1 LTVWLE
7 KGRFVMGRY
16 KQIEE
21 IVELMKDPERIR
33 NTSIIAHVDHGKTT
47 LSDSLLAA
55 AGIISEQT
63 AGQKLFLDSW
73 ELEQKRQMTV
83 FASNISLAHNYKGKD
98 YLINLID
105 TPGHIDFSGAVTRS
119 LRAVDGALVVV
130 DAVEGPMTQT
140 ETVLMQALRE
150 RVKPLLYIN
159 KVDRLVK
166 EIRLT
171 PEAIQSR
178 FAKIIARVNDLIEK
192 YAPPEHKQ
200 DWQVKVEDDRVAFGS
215 ALHKWGSNLSH
226 MKASGVSFK
235 DIIDAYSGEP
245 EEVGKKV
252 EELSKKAPLFAP
264 ILDMFIEH
272 LPNPLEAQPYRQSQI
287 WPGDPNSEIGKAM
300 AKVDPKGPLL
310 MCVSTIEVDP
320 HSGVVAIG
328 RVFSGT
334 VEKGKPVRMITS
346 RQSGGIQQ
354 VYMSMA
360 ADRVIVDQ
368 VPAGNIAA
376 MGGISGIHVGET
388 IVEEGVETAPFE
400 GLKYVSDP
408 VVTVAVEPEDI
419 KDLPLF
425 DKVIHKL
432 TLEDPNL
439 RFTINKESGE
449 YLLSG
454 MGELHLEVTAYR
466 MQEAKLRVKT
476 GKPIV
481 IYRETISHNYQGPP
495 VMGKSPNKHSRLWVT
510 LEKLPDEVIEAIKTG
525 KISEMQ
531 TRDERTKTL
540 RTQFGW
546 DTDDAKNVIA
556 IEDTNILVNQ
566 IKGRQYVEEVLDH
579 IKSGFREAVHTSVL
593 TKEPAYGLKV
603 NLEDIQ
609 VHEDPV
615 HRGPAQ
621 ILPMTWRPI
630 WASLLL
636 SDPKLLEPILNF
648 ECKVP
653 SDFVSAV
660 LSTVQKRRGRVLEM
674 TTEED
679 IMIVKAEMP
688 VAESFGLAE
697 DLRSSTQ
704 GRAFWATQ
712 FSRWA
717 PVPEQMQQ
725 DIIGQIRERRGLDP
739 KPPGAEDFLER
750 E

>member
-1 LTVWLE
+1 
-7 KGRFVMGRY
+7 MGRY
-16 KQIEE
+16 RQIEE
-21 IVELMKDPERIR
+21 IIKLMNNQEVIR

-83 FASNISLAHNYKGKD
+83 FASNISLVHNYKDKE

-150 RVKPLLYIN
+150 KVKPILFIN
-159 KVDRLVK
+159 KVDRLIK

-171 PEAIQSR
+171 PEEIQRR
-178 FAKIIARVNDLIEK
+178 FAKIILRINSLIEK
-192 YAPPEHKQ
+192 YAPLEHKK
-200 DWQVKVEDDRVAFGS
+200 DWQVKVEDGRVAFGS
-215 ALHKWGSNLSH
+215 ALHKWGLNLPH
-226 MKASGVSFK
+226 MKAKGISFK
-235 DIIDAYSGEP
+235 EIIDTYTGEP
-245 EEVGKKV
+245 EEVGRKV
-252 EELSKKAPLFAP
+252 EALSKKAPLYEP
-264 ILDMFIEH
+264 ILDMFCEH

-287 WPGDPNSEIGKAM
+287 WPGDPNGSVGKAM
-300 AKVDPKGPLL
+300 ASVDPNGPLL
-310 MCVSTIEVDP
+310 MCITTIEVDP

-334 VEKGKPVRMITS
+334 VEKGKTVQLVTT
-346 RQSGGIQQ
+346 RQKGTIQQ

-360 ADRVIVDQ
+360 TDRVIVDKI
-368 VPAGNIAA
+368 PAGNIAA
-376 MGGISGIHVGET
+376 LSGLPSIHVGET
-388 IVEEGVETAPFE
+388 VAEDGVETQPFE

-408 VVTVAVEPEDI
+408 VVTVAVEPADV

-439 RFTINKESGE
+439 HFTINKESGE

-466 MQEAKLRVKT
+466 MQEAGLKVKIS
-476 GKPIV
+476 KPIV
-481 IYRETISHNYQGPP
+481 IYRETISHDYKGPP
-495 VMGKSPNKHSRLWVT
+495 VMGKSPNKHNRLWVT
-510 LEKLPDEVIEAIKTG
+510 LEKLSEDVIEAIRSG
-525 KISEMQ
+525 RISEMQ
-531 TRDERTKTL
+531 TRDERQRILTKE
-540 RTQFGW
+540 FGW
-546 DTDDAKNVIA
+546 STEDARNVIA
-556 IEDTNILVNQ
+556 IEGTNILVNR
-566 IKGRQYVEEVLDH
+566 IKGRQYVEEIIDH
-579 IKSGFREAVHTSVL
+579 VKSGFREAVYSCVL
-593 TKEPAYGLKV
+593 AKEPAYGLKV
-603 NLEDIQ
+603 NLEDIMI
-609 VHEDPV
+609 HEDPV

-630 WASLLL
+630 WCCFLL
-636 SDPKLLEPILNF
+636 SNPKLLEPILSF
-648 ECKVP
+648 ECKAP
-653 SDFVSAV
+653 NDF
-660 LSTVQKRRGRVLEM
+660 LSSIIGIIQKRRGRILDM
-674 TTEED
+674 INEED
-679 IMIVKAEMP
+679 MTIVKAEMP
-688 VAESFGLAE
+688 VAESFGLADE
-697 DLRSSTQ
+697 LRSSTQ

-717 PVPEQMQQ
+717 PLPESMQA
-725 DIIGQIRERRGLDP
+725 DVIAQIRKRRGLSPTPP
-739 KPPGAEDFLER
+739 KAEEFFE
-750 E
+750 EA

>member
-1 LTVWLE
+1 
-7 KGRFVMGRY
+7 MGRY
-16 KQIEE
+16 RQIDE
-21 IVELMKDPERIR
+21 IVRLMNDPIHIR

-83 FASNISLAHNYKGKD
+83 FASNISLAHTYKSEE

-159 KVDRLVK
+159 KVDRLIK
-166 EIRLT
+166 EIKLT
-171 PEAIQSR
+171 PQEIQNR
-178 FAKIIARVNDLIEK
+178 FAKILARVNDLIEK
-192 YAPPEHKQ
+192 YAPPEHKK

-215 ALHKWGSNLSH
+215 ALHKWGLNLTH
-226 MKASGVSFK
+226 MKAKGITFQ
-235 DIIDAYSGEP
+235 DIIDAYTGEF
-245 EEVGKKV
+245 EEIAKKV
-252 EELSKKAPLFAP
+252 DELSKKAPLSEP
-264 ILDMFIEH
+264 ILDMFCQH

-287 WPGDPNSEIGKAM
+287 WPGDPNSPVGTGM
-300 AKVDPKGPLL
+300 AKVDPNGPLL
-310 MCVSTIEVDP
+310 MCITTIEVDP
-320 HSGVVAIG
+320 QAGVIAIG

-334 VEKGKPVRMITS
+334 MEKGKPIRLITS
-346 RQSGGIQQ
+346 RQSGQVQQ

-360 ADRVIVDQ
+360 TDRVIVDKI
-368 VPAGNIAA
+368 PAGNIAA
-376 MGGISGIHVGET
+376 VGGIAGMRVGET
-388 IVEEGVETAPFE
+388 VAEQDVETQAFE
-400 GLKYVSDP
+400 GLRYVSDP
-408 VVTVAVEPEDI
+408 VVTVAIAPADV

-466 MQEAKLRVKT
+466 MQESKLKVKT
-476 GKPIV
+476 SKPIV
-481 IYRETISHNYQGPP
+481 IYRETISHDYKGPAI
-495 VMGKSPNKHSRLWVT
+495 MGKSPNKHSKLWVT
-510 LEKLPDEVIEAIKTG
+510 LQKLSEEEIDAIRTG

-531 TRDERTKTL
+531 SRDERAKTL

-546 DTDDAKNVIA
+546 ETDDARSVIA
-556 IEDTNILVNQ
+556 TEENNLLVNR

-579 IKSGFREAVHTSVL
+579 VKSGFREAVHTCVL
-593 TKEPAYGLKV
+593 AKEPAYGLRV
-603 NLEDIQ
+603 NLEDIS

-630 WASLLL
+630 WACFLL
-636 SDPKLLEPILNF
+636 SDPKLLEPILSF

-653 SDFVSAV
+653 QAFVSNV
-660 LSTVQKRRGRVLEM
+660 LGIVQKRRGRVLDM
-674 TTEED
+674 PTED
-679 IMIVKAEMP
+679 DMMIVKAEMP
-688 VAESFGLAE
+688 VAESFGIADE
-697 DLRSSTQ
+697 LRSSTQ

-712 FSRWA
+712 FSRWS
-717 PVPEQMQQ
+717 PVPESMIL
-725 DIIGQIRERRGLDP
+725 DVIKQIRERRNLDAN
-739 KPPGAEDFLER
+739 PPRPEEFLER

>member
-1 LTVWLE
+1 
-7 KGRFVMGRY
+7 MGRY
-16 KQIEE
+16 RQVEE
-21 IVELMKDPERIR
+21 IVKLMNDPVHIR

-83 FASNISLAHNYKGKD
+83 FASNISLAHTYKGED

-150 RVKPLLYIN
+150 RVQPLLYIN
-159 KVDRLVK
+159 KVDRLIK
-166 EIRLT
+166 EIKLT
-171 PEAIQSR
+171 PQEIQNR
-178 FAKIIARVNDLIEK
+178 FAKILARVNALIEK
-192 YAPPEHKQ
+192 YAPPEHKK

-215 ALHKWGSNLSH
+215 ALHKWGLNLTH
-226 MKASGVSFK
+226 MKAKGITFQN
-235 DIIDAYSGEP
+235 IIDAYTGEF
-245 EEVGKKV
+245 EEIAKKV
-252 EELSKKAPLFAP
+252 DVLSKKAPLAEP
-264 ILDMFIEH
+264 ILDMFCQH

-287 WPGDPNSEIGKAM
+287 WPGDPNSPVGASM
-300 AKVDPKGPLL
+300 AKVDPNGPLL
-310 MCVSTIEVDP
+310 MCITTIEVDP
-320 HSGVVAIG
+320 QAGVIAIG
-328 RVFSGT
+328 RIFSGT
-334 VEKGKPVRMITS
+334 VEKGKPLRLITA
-346 RQSGGIQQ
+346 RQSGQIQQ

-360 ADRVIVDQ
+360 TDRVIIDK

-376 MGGISGIHVGET
+376 IGGIAGMRVGET
-388 IVEEGVETAPFE
+388 VAEPDVETKPFE
-400 GLKYVSDP
+400 GLRYVSDP
-408 VVTVAVEPEDI
+408 VVTVAIAPADVR
-419 KDLPLF
+419 DLPLF

-454 MGELHLEVTAYR
+454 MGELHLEITAYR
-466 MQEAKLRVKT
+466 MQENKLKVKT
-476 GKPIV
+476 SKPIV
-481 IYRETISHNYQGPP
+481 IYRETISHDYKGSAI
-495 VMGKSPNKHSRLWVT
+495 MGKSPNKHSKLWIT
-510 LEKLPDEVIEAIKTG
+510 LQKLSEEEIDAIRTG
-525 KISEMQ
+525 KIGEMQ
-531 TRDERTKTL
+531 TRDERAKNL
-540 RTQFGW
+540 RTLFGW
-546 DTDDAKNVIA
+546 ETDDSRSVIA
-556 IEDTNILVNQ
+556 VEENNLLVNR

-579 IKSGFREAVHTSVL
+579 IKSGFREAVHTCVL
-593 TKEPAYGLKV
+593 AKEPAYGLRV
-603 NLEDIQ
+603 NLEDIT

-630 WASLLL
+630 WACFLL
-636 SDPKLLEPILNF
+636 SDPKLLEPILSF

-653 SDFVSAV
+653 QAFVSSV
-660 LSTVQKRRGRVLEM
+660 LSLVQKRRGRVLDM
-674 TTEED
+674 PTED
-679 IMIVKAEMP
+679 DMMLVKAEMP
-688 VAESFGLAE
+688 VAESFGIADE
-697 DLRSSTQ
+697 LRSSTQ

-717 PVPEQMQQ
+717 PVPENMVL
-725 DIIGQIRERRGLDP
+725 DIISQIRKRRNLDP
-739 KPPGAEDFLER
+739 NPPRPEEFLER

>member
-1 LTVWLE
+1 
-7 KGRFVMGRY
+7 MGRY
-16 KQIEE
+16 RQVEE
-21 IVELMKDPERIR
+21 IVKLMNDPVHIR

-47 LSDSLLAA
+47 LSDSLLAE

-83 FASNISLAHNYKGKD
+83 FASNISLTHTYKGED

-150 RVKPLLYIN
+150 RVRPLLYIN
-159 KVDRLVK
+159 KVDRLIK
-166 EIRLT
+166 EIKLT
-171 PEAIQSR
+171 PQEIQNK
-178 FAKIIARVNDLIEK
+178 FAKILARVNALIEK
-192 YAPPEHKQ
+192 YAPPEHKK

-215 ALHKWGSNLSH
+215 ALHKWGLNLTH
-226 MKASGVSFK
+226 MKAKGITFQN
-235 DIIDAYSGEP
+235 IIDAYTGEF
-245 EEVGKKV
+245 EEIAKKV
-252 EELSKKAPLFAP
+252 DELSKKAPLAEP
-264 ILDMFIEH
+264 ILDMFCQH
-272 LPNPLEAQPYRQSQI
+272 LPNPLEAQPFRQSQI
-287 WPGDPNSEIGKAM
+287 WPGDPNSPVGASM
-300 AKVDPKGPLL
+300 AKVDPNGPLL
-310 MCVSTIEVDP
+310 MCITTIEVDP
-320 HSGVVAIG
+320 QAGVIAIG

-334 VEKGKPVRMITS
+334 LEKGKPLRLITAH
-346 RQSGGIQQ
+346 QSGQVQQ

-360 ADRVIVDQ
+360 TDRVIIDK

-376 MGGISGIHVGET
+376 IGGVAGMRVGET
-388 IVEEGVETAPFE
+388 VAEPDVETKPFE
-400 GLKYVSDP
+400 GLRYVSDP
-408 VVTVAVEPEDI
+408 VVTVAIAPADV

-439 RFTINKESGE
+439 RFTMNKESGE

-454 MGELHLEVTAYR
+454 MGELHLEITAYR
-466 MQEAKLRVKT
+466 MQENRLKVKT
-476 GKPIV
+476 SKPIV
-481 IYRETISHNYQGPP
+481 IYRETISHDYKGPSI
-495 VMGKSPNKHSRLWVT
+495 MGKSPNKHSKLWVT
-510 LEKLPDEVIEAIKTG
+510 LQKLSEEEIDAIRTG
-525 KISEMQ
+525 KIGEMQ
-531 TRDERTKTL
+531 TRDERAKNL

-546 DTDDAKNVIA
+546 ETDDARSVIA
-556 IEDTNILVNQ
+556 VEENNLLVNR

-579 IKSGFREAVHTSVL
+579 IKSGFREAVHTCVL
-593 TKEPAYGLKV
+593 AKEPAYGLRV
-603 NLEDIQ
+603 NLEDIT

-630 WASLLL
+630 WACFLL
-636 SDPKLLEPILNF
+636 SDPKLLEPILSF

-653 SDFVSAV
+653 QAFVSSV
-660 LSTVQKRRGRVLEM
+660 LSLVQKRRGRVLDM
-674 TTEED
+674 PTED
-679 IMIVKAEMP
+679 DMMIVKAEMP
-688 VAESFGLAE
+688 VAESFGIADE
-697 DLRSSTQ
+697 LRSSTQ

-717 PVPEQMQQ
+717 PVPENMVL
-725 DIIGQIRERRGLDP
+725 DIISQIRKRRNLDP
-739 KPPGAEDFLER
+739 NPPRPEEFLER

>member
-1 LTVWLE
+1 
-7 KGRFVMGRY
+7 MGRY
-16 KQIEE
+16 RQIEE
-21 IVELMKDPERIR
+21 IVKLMNNREMVR

-83 FASNISLAHNYKGKD
+83 FASNISLAHTYKEKE

-150 RVKPLLYIN
+150 RVKPILFIN
-159 KVDRLVK
+159 KVDRLIK
-166 EIRLT
+166 EIKLT
-171 PEAIQSR
+171 PEEIQR
-178 FAKIIARVNDLIEK
+178 KFAKIIARINNLIEK
-192 YAPPEHKQ
+192 YAPPEHKK
-200 DWQVKVEDDRVAFGS
+200 DWQVNVEDGRVAFGS
-215 ALHKWGSNLSH
+215 ALHKWGLNLPH
-226 MKASGVSFK
+226 MKAKGVSFK

-245 EEVGKKV
+245 EDIARKV
-252 EELSKKAPLFAP
+252 DALSKKAPLYEP
-264 ILDMFIEH
+264 ILDMFCEH
-272 LPNPLEAQPYRQSQI
+272 LPNPLQAQPYRQSQI
-287 WPGDPNSEIGKAM
+287 WPGDPNSPVGKGM
-300 AKVDPKGPLL
+300 ASVDPNGPLL
-310 MCVSTIEVDP
+310 MCITTIEVDP

-334 VEKGKPVRMITS
+334 VEKGKVVNLVTS
-346 RQSGGIQQ
+346 RQKGTIQQ

-360 ADRVIVDQ
+360 ADRVIVDK

-376 MGGISGIHVGET
+376 LSGLPSVHVGET
-388 IVEEGVETAPFE
+388 VAEEGVETHPFE

-408 VVTVAVEPEDI
+408 VVTVAVEPEDV

-439 RFTINKESGE
+439 HFTINKESGE

-466 MQEAKLRVKT
+466 MQEAGLKVKIS
-476 GKPIV
+476 KPIV
-481 IYRETISHNYQGPP
+481 IYRETISHDYKGPP
-495 VMGKSPNKHSRLWVT
+495 IMGKSPNKHSKLWVT
-510 LEKLPDEVIEAIKTG
+510 LEKLPEEVIEAIRAG

-531 TRDERTKTL
+531 TRDERQKIL
-540 RTQFGW
+540 KQFGW
-546 DTDDAKNVIA
+546 STDDARNVIA
-556 IEDTNILVNQ
+556 IEGTNILVNR
-566 IKGRQYVEEVLDH
+566 IKGRQYVEEVIDH
-579 IKSGFREAVHTSVL
+579 VKSGFREAVHTSVL
-593 TKEPAYGLKV
+593 AKEPAYGLKV
-603 NLEDIQ
+603 NLEDIM

-630 WASLLL
+630 WCCFLL
-636 SDPKLLEPILNF
+636 SDPKLLEPLMSF

-653 SDFVSAV
+653 NDFVSSVIAI
-660 LSTVQKRRGRVLEM
+660 VQKRRGKILDM
-674 TTEED
+674 INEED
-679 IMIVKAEMP
+679 MVVVKAEMP
-688 VAESFGLAE
+688 VAESFGIADE
-697 DLRSSTQ
+697 LRSSTQ

-717 PVPEQMQQ
+717 PVPESMQAE
-725 DIIGQIRERRGLDP
+725 IITQIRKRRGLSP
-739 KPPGAEDFLER
+739 TPPDAKEFYE
-750 E
+750 EA

>member
-1 LTVWLE
+1 
-7 KGRFVMGRY
+7 MGRY
-16 KQIEE
+16 RQIEE
-21 IVELMKDPERIR
+21 IVKLMNNPEQIR

-83 FASNISLAHNYKGKD
+83 FASNISLVHNHKGRE

-150 RVKPLLYIN
+150 RVKPLLFIN
-159 KVDRLVK
+159 KVDRLIK

-171 PEAIQSR
+171 PEAMQSKL
-178 FAKIIARVNDLIEK
+178 AKIIVRINNLIEK
-192 YAPPEHKQ
+192 YAPQEHKK
-200 DWQVKVEDDRVAFGS
+200 DWQVKVENGSVAFGS
-215 ALHKWGSNLSH
+215 ALHKWGFNLLY
-226 MKASGVSFK
+226 MKAKGITFK

-245 EEVGKKV
+245 EEVGRKV
-252 EELSKKAPLFAP
+252 EDLSKKVPLYEP
-264 ILDMFIEH
+264 ILDMFCEH

-287 WPGDPNSEIGKAM
+287 WPGDLSSSVGEAM
-300 AKVDPKGPLL
+300 AKVDPNGPLL
-310 MCVSTIEVDP
+310 MCITTIEVDP

-328 RVFSGT
+328 RVFSGS
-334 VEKGKPVRMITS
+334 VEKGKVVQLVTS
-346 RQSGGIQQ
+346 RQKGVIQQ

-360 ADRVIVDQ
+360 ADRVIVDRI
-368 VPAGNIAA
+368 PAGNIAA
-376 MGGISGIHVGET
+376 LSGLPAVHVGET
-388 IVEEGVETAPFE
+388 VAEEGVEVQPFE
-400 GLKYVSDP
+400 GLRYVSDP
-408 VVTVAVEPEDI
+408 VVTVAVEPADV

-432 TLEDPNL
+432 TIEDPNL
-439 RFTINKESGE
+439 HFSINKESGE

-466 MQEAKLRVKT
+466 MQEAGLKVNIS
-476 GKPIV
+476 KPIV
-481 IYRETISHNYQGPP
+481 IYRETISHSYEGPAI
-495 VMGKSPNKHSRLWVT
+495 MGKSPNKHNKLWVT
-510 LEKLPDEVIEAIKTG
+510 IEKLSDEVIEMIRSE

-531 TRDERTKTL
+531 KRDERQKILTQ
-540 RTQFGW
+540 QFGW
-546 DTDDAKNVIA
+546 TTEDARNVIA
-556 IEDTNILVNQ
+556 IEGTNILVNR
-566 IKGRQYVEEVLDH
+566 IKGKQYVEEILDH
-579 IKSGFREAVHTSVL
+579 VKSGFREAVHASVL
-593 TKEPAYGLKV
+593 AKEPAYGLKV
-603 NLEDIQ
+603 NLEDIL

-630 WASLLL
+630 WCCFLLCE
-636 SDPKLLEPILNF
+636 PKLLEPILSF

-653 SDFVSAV
+653 NSFISSVIAII
-660 LSTVQKRRGRVLEM
+660 QKRRGKLLDMVN
-674 TTEED
+674 EED
-679 IMIVKAEMP
+679 MIIVKAEIP

-697 DLRSSTQ
+697 ELRSSTQ

-717 PVPEQMQQ
+717 PIPESMQA
-725 DIIGQIRERRGLDP
+725 DVIRQIRERRGLSPTPP
-739 KPPGAEDFLER
+739 KAEEFFER

>member
-1 LTVWLE
+1 
-7 KGRFVMGRY
+7 MGRY
-16 KQIEE
+16 RQIEE
-21 IVELMKDPERIR
+21 IVKLMNNPEVIR

-55 AGIISEQT
+55 AGIISEQV

-83 FASNISLAHNYKGKD
+83 FASNISLAHVYKGTE

-150 RVKPLLYIN
+150 RVKPILYIN
-159 KVDRLVK
+159 KVDRLIK
-166 EIRLT
+166 ELKLT
-171 PEAIQSR
+171 PEEVQR
-178 FAKIIARVNDLIEK
+178 KFAKIIVRINTLIEK
-192 YAPPEHKQ
+192 YAPPEHKK
-200 DWQVKVEDDRVAFGS
+200 DWQVKVEDGRVAFGS
-215 ALHKWGSNLSH
+215 ALHKWGLNLPH
-226 MKASGVSFK
+226 MKAKGITFK
-235 DIIDAYSGEP
+235 DIVDAYTGEP
-245 EEVGKKV
+245 EEVAKKV
-252 EELSKKAPLFAP
+252 DALSKKAPLHEP
-264 ILDMFIEH
+264 ILDMFCEH

-287 WPGDPNSEIGKAM
+287 WPGDPNTPVGKAM
-300 AKVDPKGPLL
+300 AKVDPNGPLL
-310 MCVSTIEVDP
+310 MCVTTIEVDP

-334 VEKGKPVRMITS
+334 VEKGKTVYLVSS
-346 RQSGGIQQ
+346 RQKGTIQQ

-360 ADRVIVDQ
+360 ADRVIVDR

-376 MGGISGIHVGET
+376 LSGLPSIHVGET
-388 IVEEGVETAPFE
+388 IAEEGVETQPFE

-408 VVTVAVEPEDI
+408 VVTVAVEPEDV

-425 DKVIHKL
+425 DKVMHKL

-439 RFTINKESGE
+439 HFKINKESGE
-449 YLLSG
+449 FLLSG

-466 MQEAKLRVKT
+466 MQEAGLKVKIS
-476 GKPIV
+476 KPIV
-481 IYRETISHNYQGPP
+481 IYRETISRDYKGPP
-495 VMGKSPNKHSRLWVT
+495 IMGKSPNKHNRLWVT
-510 LEKLPDEVIEAIKTG
+510 LEKLSDEVIEAIKAG

-531 TRDERTKTL
+531 TRDERQKILTK
-540 RTQFGW
+540 QFGW
-546 DTDDAKNVIA
+546 STEDARNVIA
-556 IEDTNILVNQ
+556 IEDTNILVNR

-579 IKSGFREAVHTSVL
+579 VKSGFREAVHTCVL
-593 TKEPAYGLKV
+593 AKEPAYGLKV
-603 NLEDIQ
+603 NLEDILI
-609 VHEDPV
+609 HEDPV

-630 WASLLL
+630 WCCFLL

-653 SDFVSAV
+653 NEFVSSV
-660 LSTVQKRRGRVLEM
+660 ISIVQKRRGKILDMVN
-674 TTEED
+674 EED
-679 IMIVKAEMP
+679 MVIVKAEMP
-688 VAESFGLAE
+688 VAESFGLADE
-697 DLRSSTQ
+697 LRSSTQ

-712 FSRWA
+712 FSRWV
-717 PVPEQMQQ
+717 PVPESMQM
-725 DIIGQIRERRGLDP
+725 DIIRQIRERRGLSP
-739 KPPGAEDFLER
+739 TPPRAEEFYE
-750 E
+750 EA

>member
-1 LTVWLE
+1 
-7 KGRFVMGRY
+7 MGRY
-16 KQIEE
+16 RQIEE
-21 IVELMKDPERIR
+21 IIKLMNNQEVIR

-83 FASNISLAHNYKGKD
+83 FASNISLVHNYKDKE

-150 RVKPLLYIN
+150 KVKPILFIN
-159 KVDRLVK
+159 KVDRLIK

-171 PEAIQSR
+171 PEEIQRR
-178 FAKIIARVNDLIEK
+178 FAKIILRINSLIEK
-192 YAPPEHKQ
+192 YAPLEHKK
-200 DWQVKVEDDRVAFGS
+200 DWQVKVEDGRVAFGS
-215 ALHKWGSNLSH
+215 ALHKWGLNLPH
-226 MKASGVSFK
+226 MKAKGISFK
-235 DIIDAYSGEP
+235 EIIDAYTGEP
-245 EEVGKKV
+245 EEVGRKV
-252 EELSKKAPLFAP
+252 EALSKKAPLYEP
-264 ILDMFIEH
+264 ILDMFCEH

-287 WPGDPNSEIGKAM
+287 WPGDPNGSVGKAM
-300 AKVDPKGPLL
+300 ASVDPNGPLL
-310 MCVSTIEVDP
+310 MCITTIEVDP

-334 VEKGKPVRMITS
+334 VEKGKTVQLVTT
-346 RQSGGIQQ
+346 RQKGTIQQ

-360 ADRVIVDQ
+360 TDRVIVDKI
-368 VPAGNIAA
+368 PAGNIAA
-376 MGGISGIHVGET
+376 LSGLPSIHVGET
-388 IVEEGVETAPFE
+388 VAEDGVETQPFE

-408 VVTVAVEPEDI
+408 VVTVAVEPADV

-439 RFTINKESGE
+439 HFTINKESGE

-466 MQEAKLRVKT
+466 MQEAGLKVKIS
-476 GKPIV
+476 KPIV
-481 IYRETISHNYQGPP
+481 IYRETISHDYKGPP
-495 VMGKSPNKHSRLWVT
+495 VMGKSPNKHNRLWVT
-510 LEKLPDEVIEAIKTG
+510 LEKLSEDVIEAIRSG
-525 KISEMQ
+525 RISEMQ
-531 TRDERTKTL
+531 TRDERQRILTKE
-540 RTQFGW
+540 FGW
-546 DTDDAKNVIA
+546 STEDARNVIA
-556 IEDTNILVNQ
+556 IEGTNILVNR
-566 IKGRQYVEEVLDH
+566 IKGRQYVEEIIDH
-579 IKSGFREAVHTSVL
+579 VKSGFREAVYSCVL
-593 TKEPAYGLKV
+593 AKEPAYGLKV
-603 NLEDIQ
+603 NLEDIMI
-609 VHEDPV
+609 HEDPV

-630 WASLLL
+630 WCCFLL
-636 SDPKLLEPILNF
+636 SNPKLLEPILSF
-648 ECKVP
+648 ECKAP
-653 SDFVSAV
+653 NDF
-660 LSTVQKRRGRVLEM
+660 LSSIIGIIQKRRGRILDM
-674 TTEED
+674 INEED
-679 IMIVKAEMP
+679 MTIVKAEMP
-688 VAESFGLAE
+688 VAESFGLADE
-697 DLRSSTQ
+697 LRSSTQ

-717 PVPEQMQQ
+717 PLPESMQA
-725 DIIGQIRERRGLDP
+725 DVIAQIRKRRGLSPTPP
-739 KPPGAEDFLER
+739 KAEEFFE
-750 E
+750 EA

>member
-1 LTVWLE
+1 
-7 KGRFVMGRY
+7 MGRY

-21 IVELMKDPERIR
+21 IVKLMNDPPHIR

-83 FASNISLAHNYKGKD
+83 FASNISLAHNYEGED

-159 KVDRLVK
+159 KVDRLIK

-171 PEAIQSR
+171 PEAIQGR
-178 FAKIIARVNDLIEK
+178 FAKIIARANILIEK
-192 YAPPEHKQ
+192 YAPPEHKK
-200 DWQVKVEDDRVAFGS
+200 DWQVRVEDDRVAFGS
-215 ALHKWGSNLSH
+215 ALHKWGLNLSH
-226 MKASGVSFK
+226 MKARGISFK
-235 DIIDAYSGEP
+235 DIIDAYSGEF
-245 EEVGKKV
+245 EDIAKKV
-252 EELSKKAPLFAP
+252 DALSKKAPLYEP
-264 ILDMFIEH
+264 ILDMFCKH

-287 WPGDPNSEIGKAM
+287 WPGDPNSEVGKTM

-310 MCVSTIEVDP
+310 MCISTIEVDP
-320 HSGVVAIG
+320 RTGVVAIG

-334 VEKGKPVRMITS
+334 VEKGKQVDLITS
-346 RQSGGIQQ
+346 RQSGMIQQ

-360 ADRVIVDQ
+360 TDRVIVDR

-376 MGGISGIHVGET
+376 IGGISGMHVGET
-388 IVEEGVETAPFE
+388 IAEAGIQPQPFE

-481 IYRETISHNYQGPP
+481 IYRETISHDYEGRP
-495 VMGKSPNKHSRLWVT
+495 VMGKSPNKHSKLWVT
-510 LEKLPDEVIEAIKTG
+510 LQKLPEDVIEAIKMG

-531 TRDERTKTL
+531 SRDERAKTL

-546 DTDDAKNVIA
+546 DTDDARNVIA
-556 IEDTNILVNQ
+556 VEENNLLVNR

-593 TKEPAYGLKV
+593 AKEPAYGLKV
-603 NLEDIQ
+603 DLEDIT

-630 WASLLL
+630 WGCLLL
-636 SDPKLLEPILNF
+636 SDPKLLEPILSF

-653 SDFVSAV
+653 ESFVSAV
-660 LSTVQKRRGRVLEM
+660 LSIVQKRRGRVLDM
-674 TTEED
+674 AAEED
-679 IMIVKAEMP
+679 MMIVRAEMP
-688 VAESFGLAE
+688 VAESFGIAE
-697 DLRSSTQ
+697 ELRSSTQ

-712 FSRWA
+712 FSRWT
-717 PVPEQMQQ
+717 PVPESMQL
-725 DIIGQIRERRGLDP
+725 DVIRQIRERRGLDP
-739 KPPGAEDFLER
+739 NPPRAEDFLER

>member
-1 LTVWLE
+1 
-7 KGRFVMGRY
+7 MGRY
-16 KQIEE
+16 RQIEE
-21 IVELMKDPERIR
+21 IVKLMNDPVHIR

-83 FASNISLAHNYKGKD
+83 FASNISLAHTYKGEE

-159 KVDRLVK
+159 KVDRLIK
-166 EIRLT
+166 EIKLT
-171 PEAIQSR
+171 PQEIQNR
-178 FAKIIARVNDLIEK
+178 FARILARVNSLIER
-192 YAPPEHKQ
+192 YAPPERKK
-200 DWQVKVEDDRVAFGS
+200 DWQVKVEDDRVTFGS
-215 ALHKWGSNLSH
+215 ALHKWGLNLTH
-226 MKASGVSFK
+226 MKAKGITFQN
-235 DIIDAYSGEP
+235 IIDAYTGEF
-245 EEVGKKV
+245 EDIAKKV
-252 EELSKKAPLFAP
+252 DALSKKAPLSEP
-264 ILDMFIEH
+264 ILDMFCQH
-272 LPNPLEAQPYRQSQI
+272 LPNPLEAQPFRQSQI
-287 WPGDPNSEIGKAM
+287 WPGDPNSPVGAGM
-300 AKVDPKGPLL
+300 AKVDPNGPLL
-310 MCVSTIEVDP
+310 MCITTIEVDP
-320 HSGVVAIG
+320 QAGVIAIG
-328 RVFSGT
+328 RIFSGK
-334 VEKGKPVRMITS
+334 VEKGKPIRLITS
-346 RQSGGIQQ
+346 HQSGQVQQ

-360 ADRVIVDQ
+360 TDRVIVDNI
-368 VPAGNIAA
+368 PAGNIAA
-376 MGGISGIHVGET
+376 VGGISGMHVGET
-388 IVEEGVETAPFE
+388 VAEQDMETQPFE
-400 GLKYVSDP
+400 GLRYVSDP
-408 VVTVAVEPEDI
+408 VVTVAIAPADI

-466 MQEAKLRVKT
+466 MQEAKLKVKT
-476 GKPIV
+476 SKPIV
-481 IYRETISHNYQGPP
+481 IYRETISHDYKGPAI
-495 VMGKSPNKHSRLWVT
+495 MGKSPNKHSKLWVT
-510 LEKLPDEVIEAIKTG
+510 LQRLSEEEIEAIRTG

-531 TRDERTKTL
+531 SRDERAKTL

-546 DTDDAKNVIA
+546 ETDDARNVIA
-556 IEDTNILVNQ
+556 TEENNLLVNR

-579 IKSGFREAVHTSVL
+579 VKSGFREAIHTCVL
-593 TKEPAYGLKV
+593 AKEPAYGLRV
-603 NLEDIQ
+603 NLEDIS

-630 WASLLL
+630 WACFLL
-636 SDPKLLEPILNF
+636 SDPKLLEPILSF

-653 SDFVSAV
+653 QAFVSSV
-660 LSTVQKRRGRVLEM
+660 LSIVQKRRGRVLDM
-674 TTEED
+674 PTED
-679 IMIVKAEMP
+679 DMMIVKAEMP
-688 VAESFGLAE
+688 VAESFGIADE
-697 DLRSSTQ
+697 LRSSTQ

-712 FSRWA
+712 FSRWS
-717 PVPEQMQQ
+717 PVPEGMIL
-725 DIIGQIRERRGLDP
+725 DVIKQIRERRNLDP
-739 KPPGAEDFLER
+739 NPPRPEEFLER